1 MCSAQEIIFSC
12 LECFELLKTPNCHV
26 DECKIGIRQINVAHS
41 ELELQMVMLPST
53 AAVGNVDFNY
63 CFTLKDITL
72 HKKKSPYLHEL
83 QTAELSS
90 VAGAFLEGQRRILC
104 YQPFGT

>member
-12 LECFELLKTPNCHV
+12 LECFELLKAPNCHV

-72 HKKKSPYLHEL
+72 HKKRSPYLHEL

-104 YQPFGT
+104 